1 MSDAPSPPP
10 PPLPNRPEDE
20 RLPFGVVAIAA
31 VASLVLFAGAVLW
44 ARAIL
49 RDETRAALPR
59 GEAPATQV
67 GQDEI
72 GIVDQRMF
80 ELEGRAERLRREQL
94 QHLGSYGWVDRDA
107 GVIHIPISRA
117 MDEVVSELA
126 RGGGEGGG
134 GGGSG
139 GGPR

>member
-1 MSDAPSPPP
+1 MSDAPDASAPPP
-10 PPLPNRPEDE
+10 PPPVGNPPEEE
-20 RLPFGVVAIAA
+20 RLPFGLVAA
-31 VASLVLFAGAVLW
+31 VGLLSLALFAGAVLW

-59 GEAPATQV
+59 GEAPATRV

-80 ELEGRAERLRREQL
+80 ELEGRAEHLRREQL
-94 QHLGSYGWVDRDA
+94 KRLGSYGWVDRDG

-117 MDEVVSELA
+117 MDEVTAELS
-126 RGGGEGGG
+126 RGGGGE
-134 GGGSG
+134 
-139 GGPR
+139 PP